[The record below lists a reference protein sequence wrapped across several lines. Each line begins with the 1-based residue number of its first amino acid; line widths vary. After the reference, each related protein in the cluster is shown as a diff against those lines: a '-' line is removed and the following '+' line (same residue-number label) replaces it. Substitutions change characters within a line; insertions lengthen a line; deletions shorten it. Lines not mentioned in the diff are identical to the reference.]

1 MQPWFG
7 NLIGVLLGLAIGGAG
22 VAVFLASG
30 PAPQPRPVHLAMVA
44 PTPSPPPPPRPQPAA
59 RPPARLP
66 VAQVT
71 QPVEL
76 PPVTLVPEPPN
87 TMPNIIYPDAPP
99 QGSGP
104 HQPGSGTAGTGFFVA
119 ADGTLLTAAHVV
131 KGCRQTRVV
140 SKLVRPA
147 VAQLLAA
154 DLKDDIA
161 LLRAAHVTPP
171 AVLSVG
177 HPASAAARLF
187 VLGYPASAGP
197 LVPAETWATIENER
211 LQPAPA
217 ELIDPRRIIW
227 VAGPAIQHGYSG
239 GPMLD
244 PNNGEV
250 VGIVKGMVDS
260 TRLHASRPAIPGT
273 GMVIGP
279 GSGLLSAF
287 LQSQGTDDDGAGA
300 SVSGDDALDVAR
312 RATVHVLCF
321 Q

>member
-1 MQPWFG
+1 VQPWFS

-22 VAVFLASG
+22 VAVFLAFQ
-30 PAPQPRPVHLAMVA
+30 PAPQPVHLAMVA
-44 PTPSPPPPPRPQPAA
+44 ATPLPPPALPTRPPPLARPQA
-59 RPPARLP
+59 RMP
-66 VAQVT
+66 VAQVI

-76 PPVTLVPEPPN
+76 PPIAMVPEPRN

-99 QGSGP
+99 QNSGP
-104 HQPGSGTAGTGFFVA
+104 HPPGSGTAGTGFFVA

-131 KGCRQTRVV
+131 KDCRQTRIV

-147 VAQLLAA
+147 VAQLLATNV
-154 DLKDDIA
+154 KDDIA
-161 LLRAAHVTPP
+161 LLRAANVTPP

-177 HPASAAARLF
+177 RPASSAARLF

-197 LVPAETWATIENER
+197 LVPAETWATMENAK
-211 LQPAPA
+211 LQPAPP
-217 ELIDPRRIIW
+217 ELSDPSRIVW

-239 GPMLD
+239 GPMVD
-244 PNNGEV
+244 PSNGEV

-260 TRLHASRPAIPGT
+260 VRLHASRPEIPGA
-273 GMVIGP
+273 GIVIGP
-279 GSGLLSAF
+279 GSAPLTALL
-287 LQSQGTDDDGAGA
+287 QQQGADDDGAVET
-300 SVSGDDALDVAR
+300 VSGDDALDIAR